1 MSALITAGTDGST
14 GNSAVTEKTQ
24 VIASGVFTGG
34 VIAQIEVES
43 DSLRKAVVYNFN
55 KPDGISIDAKTG
67 TTITATIKGGDAIAS
82 VDVSLL

>member
-1 MSALITAGTDGST
+1 MTAIITAGTDGST

-34 VIAQIEVES
+34 ALATIEVES
-43 DSLRKAVVYNFN
+43 DSLRKAVVYIFN

-67 TTITATIKGGDAIAS
+67 TTITATVKGGDSSAS
-82 VDVSLL
+82 IDVSLI